1 MFHNVPFREIA
12 GPSPRGPYPS
22 LALLGTREMS
32 DLSPQSGP
40 KRTLDQVAV
49 TNRDRS
55 LLTETSLRRMQYFLE
70 NSISEDKNNCYGRVH
85 CNDEPKQNTSL
96 STQPL
101 YFISGLPE
109 FL

>member
-1 MFHNVPFREIA
+1 MSAMSALGTSRTSRNVPLESAKGAKADIH
-12 GPSPRGPYPS
+12 
-22 LALLGTREMS
+22 
-32 DLSPQSGP
+32 
-40 KRTLDQVAV
+40 QVAV

-55 LLTETSLRRMQYFLE
+55 LLTETSLRRIQYFLE

-96 STQPL
+96 STLPL